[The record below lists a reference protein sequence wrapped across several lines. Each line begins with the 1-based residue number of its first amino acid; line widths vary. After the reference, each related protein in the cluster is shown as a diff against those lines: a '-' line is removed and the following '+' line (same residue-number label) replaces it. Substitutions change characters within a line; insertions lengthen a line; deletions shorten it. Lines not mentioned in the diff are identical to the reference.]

1 MIFSGL
7 LKMKQAAI
15 FRCSAFSPPTGDGAA
30 EHRRPTRALGAH
42 GRGAVVYRVRFE

>member
-1 MIFSGL
+1 MFSIFT
-7 LKMKQAAI
+7 
-15 FRCSAFSPPTGDGAA
+15 PTGGGAA